1 MNIETSNET
10 HEKIRLSRHIR
21 LLIFFIFW
29 ILHFLNCSDSGI
41 PTASSNNIKKFLK
54 FTDSQFGNYG
64 SLVQLGRLTGTVI
77 GLNIL
82 NICNRKLLILF
93 APFIKSLTLLVYYY
107 TNNFWI
113 IMTCRFIQGFVTVST
128 YIYFP
133 TWIEQFGLQKYKN
146 SMINSIQTASP
157 FGSVFGFSLCTFM
170 GTDSWKKCFS
180 LLAYSIMFLICI
192 LFFIPEKYFS
202 SQIYFSRHIEI
213 SQHEEDEH
221 VEGRG
226 SIYSLFE
233 KNESHIKKRAPTE
246 NIWCEV
252 LNAIFLTIVLARAV
266 ILFIFMAVHYWIGD
280 YFINVLEIENKLAK
294 TISYSIISL
303 LGPFIGTIIGRYTIE
318 YIGGYEQ
325 KKATLLCILYSIFT
339 CLSGS
344 LVSKANNLLSFT
356 FIVFLFF
363 VFANCQIPILIGI
376 SINNVPQR
384 FKAMSYSVNN
394 IICTFFG
401 YLLAPAVYGYIN
413 DYYKIR
419 DKKLALKFVFYYV
432 WGNLFYL
439 LICGLIQYLNR
450 DDNEEEDEKK

>member
-29 ILHFLNCSDSGI
+29 LLHFLNCSDSGI
-41 PTASSNNIKKFLK
+41 PTASSNNIKQVLK

-93 APFIKSLTLLVYYY
+93 APFIKSITLLVYYY

-233 KNESHIKKRAPTE
+233 KNESHIKKKSQ
-246 NIWCEV
+246 
-252 LNAIFLTIVLARAV
+252 LKIF
-266 ILFIFMAVHYWIGD
+266 G
-280 YFINVLEIENKLAK
+280 AK
-294 TISYSIISL
+294 
-303 LGPFIGTIIGRYTIE
+303 F
-318 YIGGYEQ
+318 
-325 KKATLLCILYSIFT
+325 
-339 CLSGS
+339 
-344 LVSKANNLLSFT
+344 
-356 FIVFLFF
+356 
-363 VFANCQIPILIGI
+363 
-376 SINNVPQR
+376 
-384 FKAMSYSVNN
+384 
-394 IICTFFG
+394 
-401 YLLAPAVYGYIN
+401 
-413 DYYKIR
+413 
-419 DKKLALKFVFYYV
+419 
-432 WGNLFYL
+432 
-439 LICGLIQYLNR
+439 
-450 DDNEEEDEKK
+450 